1 MPVNLRLAL
10 RRARARVNFR
20 LLRILLVLAY
30 ISLTGGFLIYNFSA
44 AVTEVITIFIES
56 RRKGEAEQKPQWMM
70 IIVYSPRHQY
80 SAILYF
86 AQTRKKPS
94 TNANAIDN

>member
-30 ISLTGGFLIYNFSA
+30 ISLTGGFLVYNFSA
-44 AVTEVITIFIES
+44 AVTEVVTMFIECG
-56 RRKGEAEQKPQWMM
+56 KGEAEQEPQRIM
-70 IIVYSPRHQY
+70 IIVYSP
-80 SAILYF
+80 SIFCYF
-86 AQTRKKPS
+86 IFRTNKKK
-94 TNANAIDN
+94 AVYQCKRYR